1 MCIANMWIC
10 YVIGISP
17 PIATVLSM
25 SAFGS
30 IQHEPSVAIDVIT
43 PPEQSVSSFGQV
55 VLHVFVIAAS
65 VIGIG
70 DGKIC
75 KIGIIRSLALPPV
88 CSLDTVKLLAID
100 MIVATDT
107 QIDISPRIVVIL
119 EIDPVT

>member
-1 MCIANMWIC
+1 MVSPIVDA
-10 YVIGISP
+10 IGCPLCFVSVGNVHDIL
-17 PIATVLSM
+17 IH
-25 SAFGS
+25 
-30 IQHEPSVAIDVIT
+30 IQIVEV
-43 PPEQSVSSFGQV
+43 QSVSSFGQV

-100 MIVATDT
+100 MIAATDT

>member
-1 MCIANMWIC
+1 M
-10 YVIGISP
+10 
-17 PIATVLSM
+17 
-25 SAFGS
+25 
-30 IQHEPSVAIDVIT
+30 
-43 PPEQSVSSFGQV
+43 
-55 VLHVFVIAAS
+55 HVFVIAAS